1 MRSGT
6 FGLKLTFLLSIPERL
21 LRAATGIVG
30 GAALSLV
37 DVLLPD
43 ALRKTT
49 IYRILFGD
57 TLRFAVERVAGVPPL
72 STGEET
78 PLPQD
83 FQARKLAGTAIESL
97 GLLAVQFSPLW
108 VFAIAGDAAAGS
120 KLFLHRLEG
129 YLKQEGVIDPT
140 VEVGGLADLLD
151 ALQQASRATAI
162 TIDTPPL
169 SRQELE
175 RMSSELKAAYREVFK
190 GSMNLVPRIEQLW
203 SRMQLASAESGISLQ
218 QIAGYMARSSQ
229 TWITKGRRTLKALG
243 RTGTDLAGEQILS
256 GYQRTLDELTSGG
269 PRAFVQVRF
278 SPYLQAARRQFN
290 PETQSWTEMLI
301 GRQTSKAGADQ
312 AGSI

>member
-1 MRSGT
+1 M
-6 FGLKLTFLLSIPERL
+6 FLFSMPERL

-30 GAALSLV
+30 GAVLSLI

-72 STGEET
+72 STGGEA

-97 GLLAVQFSPLW
+97 GMLAVQFSPLW

-129 YLKQEGVIDPT
+129 HLKQEGVIEPT

-151 ALQQASRATAI
+151 ALQQASRATAT

-169 SRQELE
+169 SRHELE
-175 RMSSELKAAYREVFK
+175 RMSSELKEAYRKLFK
-190 GSMNLVPRIEQLW
+190 GSLNLVPRIDQLW
-203 SRMQLASAESGISLQ
+203 SRMQLASAESGVSLQ
-218 QIAGYMARSSQ
+218 QIAGYMARSSRGL
-229 TWITKGRRTLKALG
+229 ITKGRRTMKALG

-269 PRAFVQVRF
+269 PRAFLQVRF
-278 SPYLQAARRQFN
+278 APYLQAARRQFK

-301 GRQTSKAGADQ
+301 GRMTRKAGSDQ